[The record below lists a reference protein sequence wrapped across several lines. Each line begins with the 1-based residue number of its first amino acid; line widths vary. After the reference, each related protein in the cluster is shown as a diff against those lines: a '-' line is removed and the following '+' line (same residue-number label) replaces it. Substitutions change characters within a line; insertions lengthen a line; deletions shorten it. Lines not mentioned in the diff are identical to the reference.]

1 MNLTFA
7 LQSTIE
13 IILGVAFIW
22 GIFNE
27 NKLARLERKLFAKI
41 KRMIYKNE
49 SVTTQFKVID
59 KKAS

>member
-1 MNLTFA
+1 MNTTFV

-13 IILGVAFIW
+13 IILCVGFIW
-22 GIFNE
+22 GLFNE

-49 SVTTQFKVID
+49 SITTQFKVID

>member
-13 IILGVAFIW
+13 IILSAAFIW